1 MPHFILG
8 YHFLFHFY
16 KYIYVYLT
24 AHTTLLTHSLLMDYC
39 VLFACSAW
47 RPTTTQQHYMA
58 YLCDYGQLMSAVNL
72 QLHSLSNACTVIPV
86 SVLFLSFLLPF
97 FFPIFLQL
105 ILKGMQNCLSLK
117 LAPFPQYPM
126 RALCIF
132 LLIYTACLG
141 VSEFCSVWT
150 LNVEF
155 KVLFLFIVKCNT
167 TSLVLDSGLSSV
179 WMCLVIPMP
188 SLNVVPI
195 EPASGPPLLPFLPVP
210 ISC

>member
-1 MPHFILG
+1 MVSSCL
-8 YHFLFHFY
+8 LW
-16 KYIYVYLT
+16 IYNCT
-24 AHTTLLTHSLLMDYC
+24 
-39 VLFACSAW
+39 
-47 RPTTTQQHYMA
+47 
-58 YLCDYGQLMSAVNL
+58 
-72 QLHSLSNACTVIPV
+72 LSNACTVIPV

-141 VSEFCSVWT
+141 VSEFRSIWT
-150 LNVEF
+150 LNVVF

-210 ISC
+210 ISCWWSPVLFFFIVKEFLAKAKEDFLRKWECPPQVRKKAFELLLV